1 MLITMAMRFILGC
14 AALTAAIAW
23 AVQTGVVLR
32 NEELRAEPYSDAKVL
47 APLAKDTRVE
57 VLQQQGPWS
66 LVKVAGKQGWV
77 RSLNL
82 RTGVAD
88 TGPAP
93 GVLALESGRSGRGNA
108 VATLGIRGINSK
120 PGAAKPAA
128 LQTLENIAASA
139 DAARAPAFGASKMEF
154 RLEEDP
160 LELSLQSAQA
170 GHVYVLRADAARAP
184 AFGASKMEFRL
195 EEDPLELS
203 LQSAQA
209 GHVYV
214 LRADAAGES
223 LELVFPNRVDGDNAV
238 QAAQKLTL
246 PRAGWN
252 LAAGSPGRSHILVVV
267 SERPIEL
274 KFGDPDGAGRFER
287 LPMSA
292 DNAYALQRKFA
303 AAGYGAALL
312 AISVIP

>member
-170 GHVYVLRADAARAP
+170 GHVYVLRADAA
-184 AFGASKMEFRL
+184 
-195 EEDPLELS
+195 
-203 LQSAQA
+203 
-209 GHVYV
+209 
-214 LRADAAGES
+214 GES